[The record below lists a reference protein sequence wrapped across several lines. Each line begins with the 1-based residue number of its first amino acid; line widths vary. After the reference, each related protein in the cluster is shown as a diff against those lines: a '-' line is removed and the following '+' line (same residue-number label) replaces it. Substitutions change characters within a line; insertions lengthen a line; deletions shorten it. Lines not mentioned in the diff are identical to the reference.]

1 MRAMNESLKLKEMLQ
16 QPLETIKT
24 EIWLEEAAASHE
36 FVTEK
41 QFLRGYDVQQD
52 LLPNISWHAYLYLLF
67 FNELPEKN
75 QLRLFEVLSIA
86 LANPG
91 PRDPSVLA
99 AMTAGAAGATQAASL
114 ISALAAGAGVAGGAR
129 EIFYLYKV
137 WQDCGLDADKWGEYL
152 PQFEW
157 PHPGETFAKV
167 ENLLGFLPYEGVHAH
182 WVHLA
187 LNQLVQLP
195 GAEKYAH
202 LQWLFENYHHLEKV
216 LDSTLAITLVASAA
230 FLDLQFNA
238 EQAELLFL
246 LLRLPGAAA
255 HAYEQRILGITEFP
269 FWFNGI
275 NYQSEIK

>member
-1 MRAMNESLKLKEMLQ
+1 MNESVKDNDMLN

-24 EIWLEEAAASHE
+24 KIWLEEAAASHP
-36 FVTEK
+36 FITEK

-52 LLPNISWHAYLYLLF
+52 LLPNISWHSYLYLLF

-91 PRDPSVLA
+91 PRDHSVLA

-129 EIFYLYKV
+129 EIFYLYQA
-137 WQDCGLDADKWGEYL
+137 WQECGLKVEQWLEYL

-157 PHPGETFAKV
+157 AHPGETFAKV
-167 ENLLGFLPYEGVHAH
+167 EHLLGFLPYEGVHAH
-182 WVHLA
+182 WVHAA
-187 LNQLVQLP
+187 LHQLVQLP
-195 GAEKYAH
+195 GAEKFNH
-202 LQWLFENYHHLEKV
+202 LQWLYQHYVHLEKM

-230 FLDLQFNA
+230 FLDLQLNA

-269 FWFNGI
+269 FWPQGI
-275 NYQSEIK
+275 NYQPAV